1 MRVCWVDSVEES
13 ERLPGERMGSGRDAN
28 IVRTIRVVKK
38 RTYSP
43 HHTLLH
49 AARRSAARL
58 KLKEPGWQ
66 ADALTVLL
74 ASALAIEAFCNL
86 VGKRTLQEWEDF
98 EPTSP
103 WVKVRMLSEH
113 FDLGFSKGA
122 EPWKSLWQLIKL
134 RNNIAHGKPKEVVI
148 DRLMTESEHEEDQQG
163 KGDWFP
169 FGPLEKE
176 LTEGKAQHALAAV
189 EQFVSIVASKI
200 DYANR
205 FGLEVDSWTGTA
217 SIVSVTDEAIAEL
230 QAAAERGIQSTLEA
244 QEPSGNGESDEQ
256 SAFDRFC

>member
-1 MRVCWVDSVEES
+1 
-13 ERLPGERMGSGRDAN
+13 MGSGCDADTARS
-28 IVRTIRVVKK
+28 VRVVKK

-49 AARRSAARL
+49 AARRSADRL

-74 ASALAIEAFCNL
+74 TSALAIEAFCNL
-86 VGKRTLQEWEDF
+86 VGKRTLAEWEDF
-98 EPTSP
+98 ESTSP

-113 FDLGFSKGA
+113 FDLGFSKSA
-122 EPWKSLWQLIKL
+122 EPWKSLWQLLKL

-148 DRLMTESEHEEDQQG
+148 DRIMTELEHEEDQQG

-169 FGPLEKE
+169 TGPLEKE
-176 LTEGKAQHALAAV
+176 LTEGKAQHALASV

-200 DYANR
+200 DNENR
-205 FGLEVDSWTGTA
+205 FGLEFDGWVGTA
-217 SIVSVTDEAIAEL
+217 SIINVTDEALGKL
-230 QAAAERGIQSTLEA
+230 QAAVKRGA
-244 QEPSGNGESDEQ
+244 RPH
-256 SAFDRFC
+256 R